1 RLADFLGRSAVS
13 RAGGG
18 RAGRAGPAARIMPA
32 DPQVGDVYRTENAP
46 GFVFEEVTV
55 RSTDETLDGP
65 LGPIQG
71 GMLADELHSD
81 GKTEQKVFAPGYGEF
96 STAGGGDVE
105 ALALAIPTDAAA

>member
-1 RLADFLGRSAVS
+1 
-13 RAGGG
+13 
-18 RAGRAGPAARIMPA
+18 M
-32 DPQVGDVYRTENAP
+32 GDVYRTENAP

-65 LGPIQG
+65 LGPIRG

-96 STAGGGDVE
+96 YTAGGGDVG
-105 ALALAIPTDAAA
+105 ALAPKGWRCRNRRISTSSSWISSFRR